1 MGRCSERKIIM
12 AQDYKNYW
20 FTLALLVFLLGSL
33 WAMSMIKSGQR
44 WSNHNDVKY
53 SRLRSIGENWRMLT
67 NGPIGFRFPGGIW
80 FSNKIR
86 ILLTGAVEAKAT
98 VRLSSQSFSANGL
111 RPVLHFKVELE
122 GPPKH
127 NLFRLIWNFDDRLLW
142 QPLKLWSH

>member
-1 MGRCSERKIIM
+1 M
-12 AQDYKNYW
+12 
-20 FTLALLVFLLGSL
+20 TLGSNE
-33 WAMSMIKSGQR
+33 K
-44 WSNHNDVKY
+44 K
-53 SRLRSIGENWRMLT
+53 WRKLT

-80 FSNKIR
+80 FSNKIGN
-86 ILLTGAVEAKAT
+86 LVTGSVEAKAT
-98 VRLSSQSFSANGL
+98 VRLNYQSFPTNGL